1 MVDAAGEL
9 RSPDPPQEAPPDT
22 ALQPPDEADHA
33 ADGEGLGE
41 VTPST
46 QLIEKMQTTP
56 QHESWPELLSSH
68 VLKTLV
74 VPTPTK
80 HPPNHGPSRC
90 SIERNPYQAPASP
103 SSDSS
108 GVSTTTSVAKT
119 READVG
125 GVNGVI
131 FLTFFEVYSLKIQ
144 VFDSTPF
151 RNHTAEN
158 KTRLPMVLL
167 LVFLVLGSSAS
178 KLPPNIIFMLV
189 DGLGWDDV
197 SFHGSPQIPTP
208 NMDALAADGII
219 LNNYYVQPVCTQS
232 RAALMT
238 GMYPIHTGLQHGV
251 LLAAEPNGLPLEFK
265 IMPEYFKDLGYET
278 HLIGKW
284 NLGYYMKEY
293 TPTYRGFDSFYGF
306 YNYEED
312 YFTHNLEFEGHIG
325 LDFWLN
331 TEPVLGENGN
341 YSTHL
346 YTERAKFLIANRDVS
361 KPFFLYLS
369 HQSVHGAS
377 GNDPLQAP
385 EENIAKF
392 PYIGD
397 ERRTKYAGLGGKN
410 QPIKARSL
418 FFAAHGKC
426 FQVSMAHKPA
436 GASSFSFK
444 VSTAY
449 KQAST
454 SSFFL
459 KGLQHGVLLA
469 AEPNGLPLEFK
480 IMPEYFKDLGYETH
494 LIGKWNLG
502 YYMKEYTPTYRGFDS
517 FYGFYNYEEDYFT
530 HNLEF
535 EGHIGLDFWLNT
547 EPVLGEN
554 GNYSTHLY
562 TERAKFLIANRDV
575 SKPFFLYL
583 SHQSVHGASGNDPLQ
598 APEENIAKFPYIGDE
613 RRTKYAG
620 MVDALDESAGDVLEA
635 LYEAGMLANTIIVMS
650 SANGGLSS
658 GVESN
663 GGSNFPLRGGKGAL
677 WEGGTRA
684 SAFIWT
690 PLLYQKNRVSDQ
702 MMHITDWLPTLY
714 AAARSEENDQRL
726 ETPGNSRPYRDLD
739 IAMAL
744 SKAARVLRNFHNRG
758 ILFMDSNWRQKAAL
772 NCGDDERKNFV
783 PGAPPY
789 LFDLAKD
796 PCEMSNIALKEPGAH
811 SNDTFERTSPIVV
824 RPIAFFSGMVDALD
838 ESAGDVLEALYGAG
852 MLANT
857 IIVMSSANGGLS
869 SGVES
874 NAGSNF
880 PLRGGKGALWEG
892 GTRASAFIWSPLLYQ
907 KNRVSDQMMH
917 ITDWLPT
924 LYAAAQGNP
933 FNLGTLDGQ
942 NLWNHLSY
950 NLPSPRYELLYNIDP
965 IDQTSAIRFLNYKL
979 VLGESSGSEENDHRL
994 KTPGN
999 SRPYR
1004 DLDIAMAQSKAA
1016 RVLRNFHNRGILF
1029 MDSNWRQ
1036 KAALNCG
1043 DDERENV
1050 VPGAPPYLFDL
1061 AKDPCEMRNIVLI
1074 EPGVSLRQWSSL

>member
-1 MVDAAGEL
+1 
-9 RSPDPPQEAPPDT
+9 
-22 ALQPPDEADHA
+22 
-33 ADGEGLGE
+33 
-41 VTPST
+41 
-46 QLIEKMQTTP
+46 
-56 QHESWPELLSSH
+56 
-68 VLKTLV
+68 
-74 VPTPTK
+74 
-80 HPPNHGPSRC
+80 
-90 SIERNPYQAPASP
+90 
-103 SSDSS
+103 
-108 GVSTTTSVAKT
+108 
-119 READVG
+119 
-125 GVNGVI
+125 
-131 FLTFFEVYSLKIQ
+131 
-144 VFDSTPF
+144 
-151 RNHTAEN
+151 
-158 KTRLPMVLL
+158 MVLL

-178 KLPPNIIFMLV
+178 KLPPNIVFMLV

-397 ERRTKYAGLGGKN
+397 ERRTKYAG
-410 QPIKARSL
+410 
-418 FFAAHGKC
+418 
-426 FQVSMAHKPA
+426 
-436 GASSFSFK
+436 
-444 VSTAY
+444 
-449 KQAST
+449 
-454 SSFFL
+454 
-459 KGLQHGVLLA
+459 
-469 AEPNGLPLEFK
+469 
-480 IMPEYFKDLGYETH
+480 
-494 LIGKWNLG
+494 
-502 YYMKEYTPTYRGFDS
+502 
-517 FYGFYNYEEDYFT
+517 
-530 HNLEF
+530 
-535 EGHIGLDFWLNT
+535 
-547 EPVLGEN
+547 
-554 GNYSTHLY
+554 
-562 TERAKFLIANRDV
+562 
-575 SKPFFLYL
+575 
-583 SHQSVHGASGNDPLQ
+583 
-598 APEENIAKFPYIGDE
+598 
-613 RRTKYAG
+613 

-635 LYEAGMLANTIIVMS
+635 LYE
-650 SANGGLSS
+650 
-658 GVESN
+658 
-663 GGSNFPLRGGKGAL
+663 
-677 WEGGTRA
+677 
-684 SAFIWT
+684 
-690 PLLYQKNRVSDQ
+690 
-702 MMHITDWLPTLY
+702 
-714 AAARSEENDQRL
+714 
-726 ETPGNSRPYRDLD
+726 
-739 IAMAL
+739 
-744 SKAARVLRNFHNRG
+744 
-758 ILFMDSNWRQKAAL
+758 
-772 NCGDDERKNFV
+772 
-783 PGAPPY
+783 
-789 LFDLAKD
+789 
-796 PCEMSNIALKEPGAH
+796 
-811 SNDTFERTSPIVV
+811 
-824 RPIAFFSGMVDALD
+824 
-838 ESAGDVLEALYGAG
+838 AG